1 MESIINLKGA
11 DRVRKRPLVFFQGLG
26 IDGYKSAIKE
36 IIKFA
41 VEEIG
46 KNEADADPP
55 ATDGCA
61 EIGENEAND
70 ETKDEDL
77 TIEYEAF
84 VIHPAVLD
92 AGQVQV
98 IHSAAEANAVLDSY
112 DALMKGEIE
121 IFLSLKESALE
132 KILTQWMDFY
142 MSSAK
147 VFGSIDAHSFE
158 EYTLVLVGIRRPS
171 LDEPTVELNMK
182 DGKLQLDIGIQST
195 EMNMDSQSGL
205 ASTLAVWVKRTDIVS
220 VETTT
225 NWSNMIE

>member
-1 MESIINLKGA
+1 MKKMIVLTTLLMI
-11 DRVRKRPLVFFQGLG
+11 VFLAACGG
-26 IDGYKSAIKE
+26 KTEKE
-36 IIKFA
+36 GETA
-41 VEEIG
+41 
-46 KNEADADPP
+46 PP
-55 ATDGCA
+55 AADGSA
-61 EIGENEAND
+61 EIGENEAD
-70 ETKDEDL
+70 TQTKDEDL

-92 AGQVQV
+92 DGQVQV
-98 IHSAAEANAVLDSY
+98 CRSAAEANAVLESY
-112 DALMKGEIE
+112 DALMTGEIE

-147 VFGSIDAHSFE
+147 VFGSIDTHSFE

-195 EMNMDSQSGL
+195 GMNFDSENVF
-205 ASTLAVWVKRTDIVS
+205 ASTLAVWIKQTDIVS

-225 NWSNMIE
+225 NWR

>member
-1 MESIINLKGA
+1 MK
-11 DRVRKRPLVFFQGLG
+11 KYLVFLLALLMALSLVSCGVG
-26 IDGYKSAIKE
+26 EKE
-36 IIKFA
+36 TA
-41 VEEIG
+41 GEPTT
-46 KNEADADPP
+46 PP
-55 ATDGCA
+55 ATNGTA
-61 EIGENEAND
+61 EVGENEAD
-70 ETKDEDL
+70 TQTKDEDL
-77 TIEYEAF
+77 PIEYEAF

-171 LDEPTVELNMK
+171 LDAPTVGVKIE
-182 DGKLQLDIGIQST
+182 DGKLQLDIEIQET
-195 EMNMDSQSGL
+195 EMNFDSEDVF

-225 NWSNMIE
+225 NWSNMIK